1 MALRPPRPPAR
12 AEIDR
17 ILQRSPWFS
26 RQSKALQSAFVAHG
40 QTVRAEPES
49 WIYDVG
55 EEARGLYGVLTGSVR
70 VLVQTEHVAPS
81 LVAIVGPGAIFGYSG
96 RFVGGRRLVTTI
108 ARERSTLFYL
118 PESALE
124 QIARQVPDLWFHLAE
139 LSSDQLVVAL
149 HTHVI
154 AAHRPP
160 VARVALHLAQW
171 AGDETPPVSMKV
183 RQDELAE
190 LAGLSR
196 KTVNAILHDLADAG
210 LIRPGYGRI
219 DILDPKGLRSLL
231 SGAWKK

>member
-81 LVAIVGPGAIFGYSG
+81 LVAIVGPGAIFGY
-96 RFVGGRRLVTTI
+96 
-108 ARERSTLFYL
+108 A
-118 PESALE
+118 A
-124 QIARQVPDLWFHLAE
+124 QVL
-139 LSSDQLVVAL
+139 
-149 HTHVI
+149 
-154 AAHRPP
+154 
-160 VARVALHLAQW
+160 
-171 AGDETPPVSMKV
+171 
-183 RQDELAE
+183 
-190 LAGLSR
+190 GLSR
-196 KTVNAILHDLADAG
+196 KTVNRILKAFEAEG
-210 LIRPGYGRI
+210 LVATGYRSI
-219 DILDPKGLRSLL
+219 KIIDPKGLHRIAMSR
-231 SGAWKK
+231 KE